1 MNLSSSFKLFCLIM
15 LPSFSGADVLPADLS
30 ECNTNFTSTRT
41 AASCPG
47 FYVTF
52 GVYTY
57 DGKPLS
63 TLGND
68 ETNQTLTT
76 TWLAVRDI
84 VVYKTGDEQGEKLCF
99 PKATATIT
107 ENQYP
112 NGTSDFTVKGNA
124 LINIDG
130 TEYINGVGATLPDVG
145 NIYQIEGSNTFVVDA
160 DGISTYTQADGTLM
174 DVCDLLSGSAAAV
187 ETSSSTTAAVTGA
200 AWIVSVFVMSSACLF
215 L

>member
-1 MNLSSSFKLFCLIM
+1 MM
-15 LPSFSGADVLPADLS
+15 LPSFSGADVVPADLV
-30 ECNTNFTSTRT
+30 ECNTNFTWTTTR
-41 AASCPG
+41 ASCPG
-47 FYVTF
+47 FNVTF

-57 DGKPLS
+57 EGKPL
-63 TLGND
+63 TEIGND

-84 VVYKTGDEQGEKLCF
+84 VAWKEGDEQGKKLCF

-112 NGTSDFTVKGNA
+112 NGTSDSTVKGNV
-124 LINIDG
+124 LFNIDG

-145 NIYQIEGSNTFVVDA
+145 SVYQKEGILSAAMDA
-160 DGISTYTQADGTLM
+160 DGITTFIKADGTQM
-174 DVCDLLSGSAAAV
+174 NVCDLLSDSAVAV

-200 AWIVSVFVMSSACLF
+200 AWIVSVLIMLSSTCLF